1 MPLLHVNITI
11 VLYLYPS
18 DIYSTATMVQPR
30 DTGCDNRHVLSNSST
45 PYTDVVSG
53 KKQPKKNHV
62 KRPLNRFM
70 LYSKMERPNV
80 RRMHPDL
87 NQRNIS
93 EMLGKKWKLL
103 SPEEQQ
109 EYEKKADEL
118 KLVHESQYPD
128 YKYRPKRRGTS
139 TKKTIYF
146 PVSRRRIQP
155 AIHQSTQ
162 KPHRMS
168 NTNPELNNYS
178 PGSIPD
184 VTDEAT
190 MFNIQ
195 NVLSEVP
202 TDSSKSSTSDSPGMY
217 MTKVSPFS
225 GKITVTVDT
234 NY

>member
-1 MPLLHVNITI
+1 MIQLCKTE
-11 VLYLYPS
+11 
-18 DIYSTATMVQPR
+18 
-30 DTGCDNRHVLSNSST
+30 CDNCHDLSNSST

-53 KKQPKKNHV
+53 KKQPPKNHV

-109 EYEKKADEL
+109 EYGKKADKL
-118 KLVHESQYPD
+118 KRLHESQYPD

-139 TKKTIYF
+139 TKKPGYF
-146 PVSRRRIQP
+146 SENLRRIHP
-155 AIHQSTQ
+155 ALHQSTQ
-162 KPHRMS
+162 KPHRIL
-168 NTNPELNNYS
+168 NTIPELNNYP

-184 VTDEAT
+184 ETDEPT

-202 TDSSKSSTSDSPGMY
+202 TDSLKPSTSDSPGM
-217 MTKVSPFS
+217 
-225 GKITVTVDT
+225 
-234 NY
+234 

>member
-1 MPLLHVNITI
+1 
-11 VLYLYPS
+11 
-18 DIYSTATMVQPR
+18 MVQPR

-53 KKQPKKNHV
+53 KKQPKNHV

-70 LYSKMERPNV
+70 LYSQRERPNV

-109 EYEKKADEL
+109 EYKKEADEL
-118 KLVHESQYPD
+118 KRLHETLYPN
-128 YKYRPKRRGTS
+128 YKYCPKRRGTS
-139 TKKTIYF
+139 TKKPGYF
-146 PVSRRRIQP
+146 SENLQRFQL
-155 AIHQSTQ
+155 ALHQSTR
-162 KPHRMS
+162 KHYMMS
-168 NTNPELNNYS
+168 TTNPTVNNY
-178 PGSIPD
+178 PLGCIPD
-184 VTDEAT
+184 VTDEPT

-202 TDSSKSSTSDSPGMY
+202 TDSSKPSTSDSPG
-217 MTKVSPFS
+217 K
-225 GKITVTVDT
+225 
-234 NY
+234 

>member
-11 VLYLYPS
+11 ELFLYPS
-18 DIYSTATMVQPR
+18 DIYSTASMGQLR
-30 DTGCDNRHVLSNSST
+30 DTGCDNRHVISNSST

-53 KKQPKKNHV
+53 KKQPKNHV

-87 NQRNIS
+87 NQKNIS

-109 EYEKKADEL
+109 EYGKEADEL
-118 KLVHESQYPD
+118 KRLHETKYPD

-139 TKKTIYF
+139 TKKTGYF
-146 PVSRRRIQP
+146 SKNHRRIQS
-155 AIHQSTQ
+155 ALHQSTR
-162 KPHRMS
+162 KPHKMPT
-168 NTNPELNNYS
+168 TNPTVNNY
-178 PGSIPD
+178 PLGSIPD
-184 VTDEAT
+184 VTDEPT

-195 NVLSEVP
+195 NVNSEVP
-202 TDSSKSSTSDSPGMY
+202 TDSSKPSTSDSPGM
-217 MTKVSPFS
+217 
-225 GKITVTVDT
+225 
-234 NY
+234 